1 MRVLIIEDD
10 AVIAGYAARA
20 LASDGW
26 SPIIV
31 ATLAHGI
38 VRAAAEPFD
47 LVVLDRMLPDGDGL
61 AVVKALRERQIATP
75 ILVLSALGDLP
86 DRLSGLDEGADDYL
100 VKPFAGE
107 ELAARARAIVRRAQA
122 GPHPSIRL
130 IGDIEIHTKGRQV
143 YRQGRLVPLTAKEFE
158 IITYFADHLGET
170 ITRKM
175 LLKDIWGIGREID
188 SNVVDVTVNRLRRKL
203 ETGFA
208 TPVLA
213 TVRKVRASP
222 VRAGGAPSGW
232 MLRGSV

>member
-20 LASDGW
+20 LGADGW
-26 SPIIV
+26 SAVIV
-31 ATLAHGI
+31 TTLAEGI
-38 VRAAAEPFD
+38 GRAAAEPFD

-61 AVVKALRERQIATP
+61 LVVKGLRERQITTP
-75 ILVLSALGDLP
+75 VLVLSALGDLP

-107 ELAARARAIVRRAQA
+107 ELAARARAIVRRAQQ

-130 IGDIEIHTKGRQV
+130 VGDIEIHQKGRQV
-143 YRQGRLVPLTAKEFE
+143 YRQGRLVPLSAKEFE
-158 IITYFADHLGET
+158 IIAYFADHQGET
-170 ITRKM
+170 VTRKM
-175 LLKDIWGIGREID
+175 LLKDIWGVAREID

-203 ETGFA
+203 EAGFA

-213 TVRKVRASP
+213 TIRKA
-222 VRAGGAPSGW
+222 RAGAARAAGAPSGW
-232 MLRGSV
+232 RFRGSP